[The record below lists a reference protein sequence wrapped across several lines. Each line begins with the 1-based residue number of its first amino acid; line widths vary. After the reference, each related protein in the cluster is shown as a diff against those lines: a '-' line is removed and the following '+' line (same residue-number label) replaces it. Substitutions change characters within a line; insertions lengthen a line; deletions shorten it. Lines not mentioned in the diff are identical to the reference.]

1 MFESNGTNE
10 FKDIIIKKERA
21 PVVKSEQEL
30 DQIPYE
36 VEAIPR
42 FGSKKFISSLQTE
55 KQNIIQELLVVKSES
70 QKLRLQLELNQKK
83 VLESNRLLAEH
94 QIQIKDLTA
103 ELESLKKNLD
113 AEKRDKIEKA
123 KIIFNLKRDKNV
135 LVAQVKQ
142 LQSNTL
148 RFTKSAEKMAS
159 PESSYSSENEFEVEC
174 ILAHNKSSKRQR
186 EFFVR
191 WKGYT
196 ADHDCW
202 VKEKDLTCPS
212 ILKEYLS
219 KHNLK

>member
-1 MFESNGTNE
+1 M
-10 FKDIIIKKERA
+10 
-21 PVVKSEQEL
+21 
-30 DQIPYE
+30 
-36 VEAIPR
+36 
-42 FGSKKFISSLQTE
+42 QTE

-94 QIQIKDLTA
+94 QIQIQDLTA
-103 ELESLKKNLD
+103 ELESLKKDLD
-113 AEKRDKIEKA
+113 AEKREKIEKT
-123 KIIFNLKRDKNV
+123 KIIFNLKRDKNL

-148 RFTKSAEKMAS
+148 RFIKSAEKMVS

-196 ADHDCW
+196 ADHDSW

-219 KHNLK
+219 KQNLK